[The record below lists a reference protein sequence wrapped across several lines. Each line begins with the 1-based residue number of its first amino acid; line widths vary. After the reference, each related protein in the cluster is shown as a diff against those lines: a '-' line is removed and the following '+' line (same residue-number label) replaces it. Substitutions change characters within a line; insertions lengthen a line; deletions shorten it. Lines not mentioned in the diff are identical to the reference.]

1 MVLKGDFHMHT
12 AFSRDCDTPPK
23 VMARRCAEAGLN
35 CIAVTDHNTI
45 RGALEVRELV
55 DFTVIV
61 GEEVK
66 STKGDIIGLFLEEEV
81 PRGLSPMETVR
92 NIKGQGGLVMVP
104 HPYDMIRKGPLAPDA
119 LREVL
124 PFVDLVETLNAR
136 TILGRD
142 LTRCRRLA
150 EDTAIIPVAVSD
162 APHLRRARLRLHR
175 AARLRWVP
183 SVFQRSPGPGPT
195 RWRPL
200 DATGTRH
207 YSLCESKEAVFCAT
221 NRPTPVHY
229 PRTSL
234 FRQRA
239 PGTGPRPGGSCIR
252 GCAEYERR
260 YCL

>member
-12 AFSRDCDTPPK
+12 AFSPDCATPPK
-23 VMARRCAEAGLN
+23 VMARRCVEAGLN

-92 NIKGQGGLVMVP
+92 NIKSQGGLVMVP

-162 APHLRRARLRLHR
+162 AHTPGELGSAYTELPAFDGSPQSFKEALGQARLGGGRSTPLVHVITAYVKAKKR
-175 AARLRWVP
+175 FLR
-183 SVFQRSPGPGPT
+183 
-195 RWRPL
+195 
-200 DATGTRH
+200 D
-207 YSLCESKEAVFCAT
+207 
-221 NRPTPVHY
+221 
-229 PRTSL
+229 
-234 FRQRA
+234 
-239 PGTGPRPGGSCIR
+239 
-252 GCAEYERR
+252 
-260 YCL
+260 